1 MAENKERFKR
11 YIMSLSY
18 KERRARE
25 LFKYKERI
33 QELESMD
40 SDELDFEYVSLK
52 SAYEHKK
59 SVLVLL
65 IISIALALLM
75 NVWKYFFS
83 FIQESIQY
91 GSTIV
96 GNGIEV
102 VEVSFTIAFIL
113 TLFTTFVIAFLLIAY
128 MNELRQIQR
137 ELMIVEIVRNRLL
150 VK

>member
-11 YIMSLSY
+11 YIMSFSY

-75 NVWKYFFS
+75 NVCKYFFS

-128 MNELRQIQR
+128 MNELRQIQK
-137 ELMIVEIVRNRLL
+137 ELMIVEIVRNRML

>member
-1 MAENKERFKR
+1 MAF
-11 YIMSLSY
+11 LC
-18 KERRARE
+18 
-25 LFKYKERI
+25 
-33 QELESMD
+33 
-40 SDELDFEYVSLK
+40 
-52 SAYEHKK
+52 
-59 SVLVLL
+59 
-65 IISIALALLM
+65 
-75 NVWKYFFS
+75 NVWNYFFS